1 MHYFVYII
9 ASKVK
14 NKTISYVGY
23 TSDLSKRL
31 NDHNTGRGAKFTRG
45 KKWKLIYKKKFIFKK
60 DAKKYEYMLKKNR
73 RDRILLRDKFLKNE
87 AIKNNTHN

>member
-23 TSDLSKRL
+23 TSNLSKRL
-31 NDHNTGRGAKFTRG
+31 NDHNSGKGAKFTRG
-45 KKWKLIYKKKFIFKK
+45 KKWKIIFKK
-60 DAKKYEYMLKKNR
+60 QYKTKVRAMKEEYKLKKNY
-73 RDRILLRDKFLKNE
+73 LLRNKIKKNYFE
-87 AIKNNTHN
+87 NVKI

>member
-45 KKWKLIYKKKFIFKK
+45 KKWKIIFKK
-60 DAKKYEYMLKKNR
+60 QYKTKVRAMKEEYKLKKNY
-73 RDRILLRDKFLKNE
+73 LLRNKIKKNYF
-87 AIKNNTHN
+87 ANVKI

>member
-23 TSDLSKRL
+23 TSNLSKRL
-31 NDHNTGRGAKFTRG
+31 NDHNTGKGAKFTRG
-45 KKWKLIYKKKFIFKK
+45 KKWKIIFKK
-60 DAKKYEYMLKKNR
+60 QYKTKVRAMKEEYKLKKNY
-73 RDRILLRDKFLKNE
+73 LLRNKIKKNYFE
-87 AIKNNTHN
+87 NVKI

>member
-9 ASKVK
+9 ATKVK

-31 NDHNTGRGAKFTRG
+31 NDHNTGKGAKFTRG
-45 KKWKLIYKKKFIFKK
+45 KKWKIIFKK
-60 DAKKYEYMLKKNR
+60 NIRVKLEQCRKN
-73 RDRILLRDKFLKNE
+73 IN
-87 AIKNNTHN
+87 